1 MTTALEWSLEIFIH
15 DYLSL
20 TVADEATWH
29 YETVGIVVLTDEMCY
44 LYIPAET
51 CTYTLMLVKGHRD
64 TLARTA
70 HCNAA
75 VNLAL
80 LNTLGKSMA
89 EVRIVNRSIAP
100 CAIVLYL
107 IAILLE
113 ILENELLEWEA
124 SMIGGY
130 ANYFL
135 FHKKPNQAFPKGRM
149 FYTHETFKKAWC
161 FNCYLL

>member
-1 MTTALEWSLEIFIH
+1 MATALEWSIEILVH

-70 HCNAA
+70 HCNTA

-135 FHKKPNQAFPKGRM
+135 FHKRDPSQPPPRGGDFLYLWRVKG
-149 FYTHETFKKAWC
+149 F
-161 FNCYLL
+161 

>member
-20 TVADEATWH
+20 TVADKATWH
-29 YETVGIVVLTDEMCY
+29 YETVRIVVLTDKVSN
-44 LYIPAET
+44 LYIPAKSST
-51 CTYTLMLVKGHRD
+51 NALMLVQGHRD
-64 TLARTA
+64 TLARTT
-70 HCNAA
+70 HCNTT

-80 LNTLGKSMA
+80 LNTLSKGMT
-89 EVRIVNRSIAP
+89 EVWIVNRSIAP

-107 IAILLE
+107 IALLLK

-135 FHKKPNQAFPKGRM
+135 FHKRPTP
-149 FYTHETFKKAWC
+149 
-161 FNCYLL
+161 